1 MHRSAD
7 RPAALVGVSGMF
19 LYRVRCYTLA
29 SLVGLALLGLAAA
42 SMMAGSFLSVSF
54 DRDNL
59 CDSRESAN
67 CFVTEPGVVQGG
79 NGATE
84 MEVSPIVGEPERVHA
99 YDGWNET
106 PAPGTQV
113 SLERWEGDEIAFV
126 YVPSNG
132 SRYKTNGAPDRE
144 TPVAV
149 AVILALLAVAIPVH
163 IVRQS

>member
-1 MHRSAD
+1 
-7 RPAALVGVSGMF
+7 MF
-19 LYRVRCYTLA
+19 LYRVRCYALA
-29 SLVGLALLGLAAA
+29 SLVGLALLGCAAA
-42 SMMAGSFLSVSF
+42 LMTESFLSVSF

-67 CFVTEPGVVQGG
+67 CFETEPGVVQGG
-79 NGATE
+79 NGSTE
-84 MEVSPIVGEPERVHA
+84 MDVTPIAGEPERVQA

-106 PAPGTQV
+106 PAPGTNV

-144 TPVAV
+144 TPVAI
-149 AVILALLAVAIPVH
+149 AAILALLAVALPVK
-163 IVRQS
+163 IVRAAS